1 MRAIRVASAALLGVS
16 ALSSC
21 APAAMAKGDD
31 NVTPFGFSVMPST
44 IAAGGQV
51 SLRVERAGGG
61 CRGAASV
68 TSGVFDTVT
77 IRPGQDRANA
87 VVDRDARAGATYRV
101 TFTCDGASGS
111 TDLTIA
117 GDRPAEQ
124 PQRPHERQPQQPHE
138 REQPSQKSH
147 EREQPSQQPHRP
159 EQQPPPDHQPEQRHH
174 EPAPETG
181 VPQRGVH
188 AGEGG
193 TLGGLDLREMGLGL
207 ALVTGSVGAAYHLSR
222 RRSGTDG
229 A

>member
-1 MRAIRVASAALLGVS
+1 MRGICVASAVLLGVS

-21 APAAMAKGDD
+21 APHAVARADD
-31 NVTPFGFSVMPST
+31 NITPFGFSVMPST

-51 SLRVERAGGG
+51 SLRVDRTGGG
-61 CRGAASV
+61 CRGTATV
-68 TSGVFDTVT
+68 TSGVFDTVA
-77 IRPGQDRANA
+77 IRPGQSSATA

-117 GDRPAEQ
+117 AAHPGHHPTHQ
-124 PQRPHERQPQQPHE
+124 PTRQPE
-138 REQPSQKSH
+138 
-147 EREQPSQQPHRP
+147 HRP
-159 EQQPPPDHQPEQRHH
+159 EHRADHRSTPEHV
-174 EPAPETG
+174 
-181 VPQRGVH
+181 VPQKGVH

-193 TLGGLDLREMGLGL
+193 TLGGFDLKDIGLGL

-222 RRSGTDG
+222 RRGEEDG